1 MLIDQLKS
9 QGLIEKKKVILTK
22 SAAVEKLLTNSLGK
36 ANSIRDIVFSEYD
49 SMGSSL
55 RLLILTD
62 YIRKEYEKAI
72 GNPEATIASLGV
84 LPFFEMLRRE
94 NEKKHKTIVALGGG
108 EINSNQMRGRAIRVW
123 KEDPNKTSN
132 IWHLVCLKPR
142 KEVQQNP
149 EDTISEDYTL
159 LCRRMEQFLGL
170 HYTEDTIENG
180 IDRLSI
186 IRPPFTKSNAAS
198 MNRKMLALSQKRN
211 ELKDRWMRSL
221 AVYDKM
227 EVVNTN
233 EIPDKYVTS
242 VLFWDALRALLLTSA
257 LLLIGL
263 IFALGTGFASRSAV
277 SGVIGFFMALYAG
290 GVLIAAFPKLFTLGS
305 PLRRLKAFG
314 NGILKALETQNLLE
328 EPHCKVV
335 SGTSGSD
342 HHVIFLSGG
351 SGRDKALFAQCVN
364 DFFDAVD
371 NQRYL
376 LVSPKRFR
384 GLNGFYVVPECFSK
398 RKEDAQLFAKCMK
411 PYIGAY
417 DVVYTRN
424 EKGRAI
430 LLEGKI
436 KALANREERCIRR
449 KKLNG

>member
-1 MLIDQLKS
+1 
-9 QGLIEKKKVILTK
+9 
-22 SAAVEKLLTNSLGK
+22 
-36 ANSIRDIVFSEYD
+36 
-49 SMGSSL
+49 
-55 RLLILTD
+55 
-62 YIRKEYEKAI
+62 
-72 GNPEATIASLGV
+72 
-84 LPFFEMLRRE
+84 
-94 NEKKHKTIVALGGG
+94 
-108 EINSNQMRGRAIRVW
+108 
-123 KEDPNKTSN
+123 
-132 IWHLVCLKPR
+132 
-142 KEVQQNP
+142 
-149 EDTISEDYTL
+149 
-159 LCRRMEQFLGL
+159 
-170 HYTEDTIENG
+170 
-180 IDRLSI
+180 
-186 IRPPFTKSNAAS
+186 
-198 MNRKMLALSQKRN
+198 MNRKMLALSQKRS

-227 EVVNTN
+227 KVVNTN

-257 LLLIGL
+257 LLLVGL

-277 SGVIGFFMALYAG
+277 SDVIGFFMALYAG
-290 GVLIAAFPKLFTLGS
+290 GVLIAAFPKLFMLGS

-449 KKLNG
+449 KKMNG

>member
-1 MLIDQLKS
+1 M
-9 QGLIEKKKVILTK
+9 
-22 SAAVEKLLTNSLGK
+22 
-36 ANSIRDIVFSEYD
+36 
-49 SMGSSL
+49 
-55 RLLILTD
+55 
-62 YIRKEYEKAI
+62 
-72 GNPEATIASLGV
+72 
-84 LPFFEMLRRE
+84 
-94 NEKKHKTIVALGGG
+94 
-108 EINSNQMRGRAIRVW
+108 
-123 KEDPNKTSN
+123 
-132 IWHLVCLKPR
+132 
-142 KEVQQNP
+142 
-149 EDTISEDYTL
+149 L

-198 MNRKMLALSQKRN
+198 MNRKMLALSQKRS

-227 EVVNTN
+227 EVVDTN
-233 EIPDKYVTS
+233 EVPDKYVTS
-242 VLFWDALRALLLTSA
+242 VLFWDALRTLLLTSA
-257 LLLIGL
+257 LLLVGL

-277 SGVIGFFMALYAG
+277 SGVIGFFMALYTG
-290 GVLIAAFPKLFTLGS
+290 GVLIAAFPKLFMLGS

-376 LVSPKRFR
+376 LVSSKRFR

>member
-1 MLIDQLKS
+1 
-9 QGLIEKKKVILTK
+9 
-22 SAAVEKLLTNSLGK
+22 
-36 ANSIRDIVFSEYD
+36 
-49 SMGSSL
+49 
-55 RLLILTD
+55 
-62 YIRKEYEKAI
+62 
-72 GNPEATIASLGV
+72 
-84 LPFFEMLRRE
+84 
-94 NEKKHKTIVALGGG
+94 
-108 EINSNQMRGRAIRVW
+108 
-123 KEDPNKTSN
+123 
-132 IWHLVCLKPR
+132 
-142 KEVQQNP
+142 
-149 EDTISEDYTL
+149 
-159 LCRRMEQFLGL
+159 
-170 HYTEDTIENG
+170 
-180 IDRLSI
+180 
-186 IRPPFTKSNAAS
+186 
-198 MNRKMLALSQKRN
+198 MNRKMLALSQKRS
-211 ELKDRWMRSL
+211 ELKNRWMRSL

-290 GVLIAAFPKLFTLGS
+290 GVLLTAFPKLFMLGS

-449 KKLNG
+449 KKMNG

>member
-1 MLIDQLKS
+1 M
-9 QGLIEKKKVILTK
+9 
-22 SAAVEKLLTNSLGK
+22 
-36 ANSIRDIVFSEYD
+36 
-49 SMGSSL
+49 
-55 RLLILTD
+55 
-62 YIRKEYEKAI
+62 
-72 GNPEATIASLGV
+72 
-84 LPFFEMLRRE
+84 
-94 NEKKHKTIVALGGG
+94 
-108 EINSNQMRGRAIRVW
+108 
-123 KEDPNKTSN
+123 
-132 IWHLVCLKPR
+132 
-142 KEVQQNP
+142 
-149 EDTISEDYTL
+149 
-159 LCRRMEQFLGL
+159 
-170 HYTEDTIENG
+170 
-180 IDRLSI
+180 
-186 IRPPFTKSNAAS
+186 
-198 MNRKMLALSQKRN
+198 
-211 ELKDRWMRSL
+211 
-221 AVYDKM
+221 
-227 EVVNTN
+227 
-233 EIPDKYVTS
+233 
-242 VLFWDALRALLLTSA
+242 
-257 LLLIGL
+257 
-263 IFALGTGFASRSAV
+263 
-277 SGVIGFFMALYAG
+277 
-290 GVLIAAFPKLFTLGS
+290 LGS
-305 PLRRLKAFG
+305 PLRRHKAFG